1 MGHGTTYDDRASDR
15 EERDSH
21 ACAVRTNAPPN
32 PFCPLQIRLPP
43 LDTPQ
48 CPHYKFLLLPIPTSL
63 RRAPRPPSSWAHAA
77 ALPVFQRARRRTRS
91 RMMYAVRR
99 GGLEIREAR
108 EVVGPVEQGPPARK
122 LFILNPRHY
131 CLSFASEPA
140 MAIAIIRPTHRRE
153 PCPGEHRRHTQGPG
167 PAQARA
173 IEAKLARVHLSSS
186 QRRCSLPGMMHCRG
200 YDASSGPPRACVCSL
215 QSWIWTR
222 GLGLARLG
230 RTPDSQ
236 RAFSGVP
243 LLDDS
248 VPLRGPHHW
257 CGTGAPTMRRR

>member
-1 MGHGTTYDDRASDR
+1 MRVPSARTRLLIHSAPYKFG
-15 EERDSH
+15 SH
-21 ACAVRTNAPPN
+21 HSTHRSA
-32 PFCPLQIRLPP
+32 PLQIP
-43 LDTPQ
+43 TPAH
-48 CPHYKFLLLPIPTSL
+48 PDLSAARPAPALLLG
-63 RRAPRPPSSWAHAA
+63 
-77 ALPVFQRARRRTRS
+77 ARRRLACLPTRTT
-91 RMMYAVRR
+91 ADAFEDDVCGATR
-99 GGLEIREAR
+99 GVGNKRGTRGCRSSGAGPTSPEAFHS
-108 EVVGPVEQGPPARK
+108 QS
-122 LFILNPRHY
+122 PRADRHC